1 MVTVPFERKVYL
13 YVKSNGYR
21 PETFERAVLVHDESK
36 GNGYDGSVSKSQ
48 TWRCQIAEPYMNT
61 VPSVGD
67 FISDGI
73 IPPTKKALL
82 MAQNEGRAFEIKS
95 VKDRRDGFGA
105 GIHPY
110 GSVVEVTS

>member
-13 YVKSNGYR
+13 YVKANGYR
-21 PETFERAVLVHDESK
+21 PETIERAVLVHDDSK
-36 GNGYDGSVSKSQ
+36 GDGPSVVKSQ
-48 TWRCQIAEPYMNT
+48 AWRCQIAEHEMKT

-73 IPPTKKALL
+73 ITPSKKALL
-82 MAQNEGRAFEIKS
+82 TAQNDGRAFEIKS
-95 VKDRRDGFGA
+95 VKDRRNGLGA
-105 GIHPY
+105 ALHPY

>member
-1 MVTVPFERKVYL
+1 MTVPFERKVYL
-13 YVKSNGYR
+13 YVKANGYR
-21 PETFERAVLVHDESK
+21 PETIERAVLVRDSSK
-36 GNGYDGSVSKSQ
+36 SDGPAVSKAQ
-48 TWRCQIAEPYMNT
+48 AWRCQIAEHEMKT

-82 MAQNEGRAFEIKS
+82 TAQNEGRAFE
-95 VKDRRDGFGA
+95 VKTVNDRRNGFGA
-105 GIHPY
+105 ALHQY

>member
-13 YVKSNGYR
+13 YVKANGYR
-21 PETFERAVLVHDESK
+21 PETIERAVLVHDDSK
-36 GNGYDGSVSKSQ
+36 GDGPSVVKSQ
-48 TWRCQIAEPYMNT
+48 TWRCQIAEQEMKT
-61 VPSVGD
+61 VPRVGD

-82 MAQNEGRAFEIKS
+82 TAQNEGRAFEIKS
-95 VKDRRDGFGA
+95 VKDRRDWFGA

>member
-1 MVTVPFERKVYL
+1 MVTVPFERKVHL
-13 YVKSNGYR
+13 YVKANGYR
-21 PETFERAVLVHDESK
+21 PETIERAVLVRDNS
-36 GNGYDGSVSKSQ
+36 NGDGPSVVKSQ
-48 TWRCQIAEPYMNT
+48 TWRCQIAEQYMKT

-73 IPPTKKALL
+73 IQPTKKELL
-82 MAQNEGRAFEIKS
+82 IAQNDGRAFEIKT
-95 VKDRRDGFGA
+95 VKDRRDGLGA

>member
-1 MVTVPFERKVYL
+1 MVTVPFEKKVYL
-13 YVKSNGYR
+13 YVKANGYR
-21 PETFERAVLVHDESK
+21 PEAIERAVLVRDGSK
-36 GNGYDGSVSKSQ
+36 GEGPAVSKAQ
-48 TWRCQIAEPYMNT
+48 IWRCQIAGHEMKT

-73 IPPTKKALL
+73 ITPTKNALL
-82 MAQNEGRAFEIKS
+82 IAQNDGRAFEIKS

>member
-13 YVKSNGYR
+13 YVKANGYR
-21 PETFERAVLVHDESK
+21 PETIERAVLVRDFS
-36 GNGYDGSVSKSQ
+36 NGEGPAVSKAQ
-48 TWRCQIAEPYMNT
+48 TWRCQISENEMKT

-82 MAQNEGRAFEIKS
+82 MAQNDGMAFEIKN
-95 VKDRRDGFGA
+95 VNDRRDRFGA

>member
-21 PETFERAVLVHDESK
+21 PETIERAVLVRDGSK
-36 GNGYDGSVSKSQ
+36 GEGPAVSKTQ

-95 VKDRRDGFGA
+95 VKDRRDRFA
-105 GIHPY
+105 VYFHPY
-110 GSVVEVTS
+110 ASVVEVTS

>member
-13 YVKSNGYR
+13 YVKANGYR
-21 PETFERAVLVHDESK
+21 PETIERAVLVRDVSK
-36 GNGYDGSVSKSQ
+36 GERPAVSKAQ
-48 TWRCQIAEPYMNT
+48 TWRCQIAEPYMKT

-82 MAQNEGRAFEIKS
+82 MAQNDGRAFE
-95 VKDRRDGFGA
+95 VKMVMDRRDVFGA
-105 GIHPY
+105 ALHPY

>member
-1 MVTVPFERKVYL
+1 MVTVPFEHKVYL
-13 YVKSNGYR
+13 YVKANGYG
-21 PETFERAVLVHDESK
+21 PETIERAVLVRDGSK
-36 GNGYDGSVSKSQ
+36 GEGPAVSKVQ

-67 FISDGI
+67 FISDEI

-82 MAQNEGRAFEIKS
+82 MAQNEGRAFEIKG

-105 GIHPY
+105 ALHPY

>member
-21 PETFERAVLVHDESK
+21 PETIERAVLVHDNSK
-36 GNGYDGSVSKSQ
+36 GEGPAVSKAK
-48 TWRCQIAEPYMNT
+48 TWRCQIAEHELKT

-82 MAQNEGRAFEIKS
+82 MAQNDGRAFEIKN

-105 GIHPY
+105 SIHPY

>member
-1 MVTVPFERKVYL
+1 MTVPFERKVYL
-13 YVKSNGYR
+13 YVKENGYR
-21 PETFERAVLVHDESK
+21 PKTIERAVLVHDDSK
-36 GNGYDGSVSKSQ
+36 GDGPSVVKSQ
-48 TWRCQIAEPYMNT
+48 AWRCQIAEPYMKT
-61 VPSVGD
+61 VPRVGD

-82 MAQNEGRAFEIKS
+82 MAQNDGRAFEIKT

-105 GIHPY
+105 GIHSY

>member
-1 MVTVPFERKVYL
+1 MVTLPFERKVYL
-13 YVKSNGYR
+13 YVKANGYR
-21 PETFERAVLVHDESK
+21 PETIERAVIVRDNSK
-36 GNGYDGSVSKSQ
+36 SDGPAVSKAK
-48 TWRCQIAEPYMNT
+48 TWSCQIAEHEMKT

-82 MAQNEGRAFEIKS
+82 TAQNEGLAFEIKS
-95 VKDRRDGFGA
+95 VKDRRDVFGA
-105 GIHPY
+105 SLHPY

>member
-13 YVKSNGYR
+13 YVKARGYR
-21 PETFERAVLVHDESK
+21 PETIERAVIVRDNSK
-36 GNGYDGSVSKSQ
+36 GEGPAVSKAQ
-48 TWRCQIAEPYMNT
+48 TWRCQIAEHEMKT
-61 VPSVGD
+61 VPRVGD

-82 MAQNEGRAFEIKS
+82 TAQNEGRAFEIKS
-95 VKDRRDGFGA
+95 VNDRRNGLGA
-105 GIHPY
+105 CIHPY

>member
-21 PETFERAVLVHDESK
+21 PETIERAVLVHDSSK
-36 GNGYDGSVSKSQ
+36 GDGPAVSKAQ
-48 TWRCQIAEPYMNT
+48 DWRCQIAEHEMKT

-82 MAQNEGRAFEIKS
+82 TAQNEGRAFE
-95 VKDRRDGFGA
+95 VKTVNDRRDAFGA
-105 GIHPY
+105 ALHPY

>member
-13 YVKSNGYR
+13 YVKADGYR
-21 PETFERAVLVHDESK
+21 PETIERAVLVHDGSK
-36 GNGYDGSVSKSQ
+36 GDGPSVSKAR
-48 TWRCQIAEPYMNT
+48 TWRCQIAETYMET

-67 FISDGI
+67 FISDGM
-73 IPPTKKALL
+73 IPPTRKALL
-82 MAQNEGRAFEIKS
+82 AAQNEGRAFEIRS
-95 VKDRRDGFGA
+95 VMDRRDAFGA

>member
-13 YVKSNGYR
+13 YVKANGYR
-21 PETFERAVLVHDESK
+21 PETIERAVLVHDDSK
-36 GNGYDGSVSKSQ
+36 GDGPAVSKAH
-48 TWRCQIAEPYMNT
+48 TWRCQIAEPYIKT
-61 VPSVGD
+61 IPIVGD

-82 MAQNEGRAFEIKS
+82 VAQNEGRAFEIKS

-105 GIHPY
+105 TLYTY

>member
-13 YVKSNGYR
+13 YVKANGYR
-21 PETFERAVLVHDESK
+21 PETIEMAVLVRDVSK
-36 GNGYDGSVSKSQ
+36 GDGPAVSKDQ
-48 TWRCQIAEPYMNT
+48 TWRCQISEHEMKT

-82 MAQNEGRAFEIKS
+82 MAQNEGRAFEVKS
-95 VKDRRDGFGA
+95 VKDRRDGFGEA
-105 GIHPY
+105 LHPY

>member
-1 MVTVPFERKVYL
+1 MVTVPFEKKAYL
-13 YVKSNGYR
+13 YVKANGYR
-21 PETFERAVLVHDESK
+21 PETIERAVLVRDGSK
-36 GNGYDGSVSKSQ
+36 GEGPAVSKAQ
-48 TWRCQIAEPYMNT
+48 AWRCQIAEPYMGT

-73 IPPTKKALL
+73 IPPTKNALL

-105 GIHPY
+105 ALHPY

>member
-13 YVKSNGYR
+13 YVKANGYR
-21 PETFERAVLVHDESK
+21 PETIERAVLVHDNSK
-36 GNGYDGSVSKSQ
+36 GDGPAVSKAQ
-48 TWRCQIAEPYMNT
+48 TWRCQIAEHEMKT

-73 IPPTKKALL
+73 IQPTKKALL
-82 MAQNEGRAFEIKS
+82 MAQNDGRAFEIKT
-95 VKDRRDGFGA
+95 VNDRRDGFGA
-105 GIHPY
+105 ALHPY

>member
-21 PETFERAVLVHDESK
+21 PETIERAVLVRDSSK
-36 GNGYDGSVSKSQ
+36 GEGSAVSKAQ
-48 TWRCQIAEPYMNT
+48 TWRCQIAEHEIKT

-82 MAQNEGRAFEIKS
+82 MAQNEGRSFEIKS
-95 VKDRRDGFGA
+95 VKDRRDSFGA
-105 GIHPY
+105 ALYPY

>member
-1 MVTVPFERKVYL
+1 MVTVPFEKKVYL
-13 YVKSNGYR
+13 YVKAKGYR
-21 PETFERAVLVHDESK
+21 PETIGKAVLVRDGSK
-36 GNGYDGSVSKSQ
+36 GEGPAVPKVQ
-48 TWRCQIAEPYMNT
+48 TWRCQIAGSYVST

-73 IPPTKKALL
+73 ITPTKKALL
-82 MAQNEGRAFEIKS
+82 TAQNEGRAFEVKS

-105 GIHPY
+105 GVHPY

>member
-21 PETFERAVLVHDESK
+21 PETIERAVLVRDNSK
-36 GNGYDGSVSKSQ
+36 GDGPAVSKTQ
-48 TWRCQIAEPYMNT
+48 TWRCQIAEHELKA

-105 GIHPY
+105 SIHPY

>member
-13 YVKSNGYR
+13 YVKANGYR
-21 PETFERAVLVHDESK
+21 PETIERAVLVHDSSK
-36 GNGYDGSVSKSQ
+36 GDGPAVSKAQ
-48 TWRCQIAEPYMNT
+48 DWRCQIAEHEMKT

-82 MAQNEGRAFEIKS
+82 TAQNEGRAFE
-95 VKDRRDGFGA
+95 VKTVNDRRDGFGA
-105 GIHPY
+105 ALHPY

>member
-13 YVKSNGYR
+13 YVKANGYR
-21 PETFERAVLVHDESK
+21 PKTIERAVLVCDGSK
-36 GNGYDGSVSKSQ
+36 GDGPAVSKAQ
-48 TWRCQIAEPYMNT
+48 TWRCQIAEHEMKT

-82 MAQNEGRAFEIKS
+82 MAQNDGRAFEVKT
-95 VKDRRDGFGA
+95 VKDRRDMFGA
-105 GIHPY
+105 SLHPY

>member
-13 YVKSNGYR
+13 YVKANGYR
-21 PETFERAVLVHDESK
+21 PETIESAVLVRDDSK
-36 GNGYDGSVSKSQ
+36 GDGPAVSKAQ
-48 TWRCQIAEPYMNT
+48 TWRCQIAEREMKT

-82 MAQNEGRAFEIKS
+82 TAQNEGRAFEIKT
-95 VKDRRDGFGA
+95 VNDRRDGFGA
-105 GIHPY
+105 SLHPY
-110 GSVVEVTS
+110 GSVVEATS

>member
-13 YVKSNGYR
+13 YVKANGYR
-21 PETFERAVLVHDESK
+21 PETIERAVIVRD
-36 GNGYDGSVSKSQ
+36 NSKSDGPSVLKAQ
-48 TWRCQIAEPYMNT
+48 TWRCQIAEHEMKT

-82 MAQNEGRAFEIKS
+82 MAQNEGRAFEVKT
-95 VKDRRDGFGA
+95 VKDRRDWFGA
-105 GIHPY
+105 ALHPY

>member
-13 YVKSNGYR
+13 YVKANGYR
-21 PETFERAVLVHDESK
+21 PETIEMAVLVHDNSK
-36 GNGYDGSVSKSQ
+36 GDGPAVSKAQ
-48 TWRCQIAEPYMNT
+48 TWRCQIAEHEMKT

-82 MAQNEGRAFEIKS
+82 TAQNDGRAFEIKT
-95 VKDRRDGFGA
+95 VKDRRDEFCA
-105 GIHPY
+105 ALHPY

>member
-13 YVKSNGYR
+13 YVKANGYR
-21 PETFERAVLVHDESK
+21 PEAIERAVLVRDCSK
-36 GNGYDGSVSKSQ
+36 GDGPAVSKAK
-48 TWRCQIAEPYMNT
+48 TWRCQIAENEMKT
-61 VPSVGD
+61 FPSVGD

-82 MAQNEGRAFEIKS
+82 MAQNDGRAFEIKT

-105 GIHPY
+105 ALHHY